1 MSTVHLLH
9 NIWKKKW
16 QKRISLGRLPPQ
28 VIVFKGSQSLTTVKV
43 TKGPCSSLPWSP
55 LHSYTI
61 PIPKSHRLKHKSVTC
76 FHFFSLGSYIS
87 TAVKVTGGE
96 YSSRA
101 VRPPNTY
108 NNPLLTATD
117 SPALGLS
124 IGVTSVHWL
133 VSRSNLSTLAKAPS
147 DSLEPP
153 IDKAVN
159 MTCYLL
165 PVRSV
170 QCLEKK

>member
-1 MSTVHLLH
+1 ML
-9 NIWKKKW
+9 
-16 QKRISLGRLPPQ
+16 RL
-28 VIVFKGSQSLTTVKV
+28 SQSCISPSWDQIMIPSTCQQSNPGLTVPIPATL
-43 TKGPCSSLPWSP
+43 TKWTMFPTLLSQ

-76 FHFFSLGSYIS
+76 FHFFFLGSYIS
-87 TAVKVTGGE
+87 TAVKVAGGE
-96 YSSRA
+96 YSSLA

-108 NNPLLTATD
+108 SNPLLTATD

-153 IDKAVN
+153 VDKAV
-159 MTCYLL
+159 
-165 PVRSV
+165 
-170 QCLEKK
+170 K